1 MQRIL
6 LFFVLLVSLFPT
18 VAGVAFASDCT
29 GVGDSVAGC
38 LSQHASAVESA
49 GGITLENYTIEGGVR
64 GKIISVA
71 NNIIMITSLLS
82 VGAIVFAGFWMVT
95 AYGEDETLKK
105 GKNSLKW
112 GVGGLLVSLLSFAI
126 VNAVVNVFYSIG

>member
-49 GGITLENYTIEGGVR
+49 GGITL
-64 GKIISVA
+64 A
-71 NNIIMITSLLS
+71 NSQNEAALLLLL
-82 VGAIVFAGFWMVT
+82 A
-95 AYGEDETLKK
+95 
-105 GKNSLKW
+105 W
-112 GVGGLLVSLLSFAI
+112 GSFSRRRHQLL
-126 VNAVVNVFYSIG
+126 